1 MILSTQKRN
10 YNNIIQPKFP
20 LTAIDVMIINSDN
33 LIVHEITNYIWCLST
48 IISHKIK
55 TFLKKIKFVIDDVL
69 LWIKYKIN

>member
-48 IISHKIK
+48 IISHKIQ
-55 TFLKKIKFVIDDVL
+55 TFLKKLNLLLMMFFCGLNIK
-69 LWIKYKIN
+69 